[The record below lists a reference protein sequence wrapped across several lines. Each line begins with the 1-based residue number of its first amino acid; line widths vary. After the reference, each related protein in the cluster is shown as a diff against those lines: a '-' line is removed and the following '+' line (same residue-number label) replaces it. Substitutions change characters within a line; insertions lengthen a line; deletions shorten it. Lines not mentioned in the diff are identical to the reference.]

1 MIDTSL
7 LYLKLH
13 QPQNRALIQRLQ
25 QLTSIEEPT
34 FKDFQETG
42 LMMSRQD
49 FVKSAEVTG
58 DDQMELRDNCTDVM
72 WYAMTGQTIECLDS
86 GYFIGEANGYTKRSK
101 TLDVVEQFMFD
112 NNGR

>member
-13 QPQNRALIQRLQ
+13 QPHHRALIRRLQ
-25 QLTSIEEPT
+25 QVMGIDEPT

-49 FVKSAEVTG
+49 FEKSANPTG
-58 DDQMELRDNCTDVM
+58 DETIELRSNCTDVV
-72 WYAMTGQTIECLDS
+72 WYAMTGQIIEGLDS
-86 GYFIGEANGYTKRSK
+86 GFFIGEANGHTKRSK
-101 TLDVVEQFMFD
+101 TLDVVEKFIFE
-112 NNGR
+112 NGK

>member
-7 LYLKLH
+7 LYLKMH

-25 QLTSIEEPT
+25 QLASKDEPN

-49 FVKSAEVTG
+49 FEKSTNPLG
-58 DDQMELRDNCTDVM
+58 DLTIELRSNCTDVV
-72 WYAMTGQTIECLDS
+72 WYAMTGQIIECLDS
-86 GYFIGEANGYTKRSK
+86 GYFIGESNEYSKRSK
-101 TLDVVEQFMFD
+101 TLDVVEQFIFE
-112 NNGR
+112 NGK